1 MLALP
6 DTQVRVMN
14 ALLRRGDPA
23 AAAALV
29 RPGALPAARR
39 LAIYRNNMVQSLVA
53 ALAAVY
59 PVTERLVGSVFFRQ
73 AAKACI
79 GIHPSR
85 SGDLHDFGADF
96 PPFLRA
102 WAPAAALPYLPDV
115 AALEWAMH
123 RAYHEAALP
132 ALPLAGLAGVPPH
145 AQAGLRLGLQPSA
158 RFVSSPYP
166 VLRIWQANQAGA
178 DEADTVSLDDGGVRL
193 LVLQQALEIVFVPLD
208 AAEDRW
214 LRALADGAGL
224 GQASACAFDLD
235 PAFDLASTLARHLTL
250 GLFTELQQ

>member
-1 MLALP
+1 MPALP

-23 AAAALV
+23 AAVPLV
-29 RPGALPAARR
+29 RAGALPAERR

-85 SGDLHDFGADF
+85 SGDLHDFGADL

-102 WAPAAALPYLPDV
+102 WSPAAALPYLPDV

-132 ALPLAGLAGVPPH
+132 PLAVAQLADVPPH
-145 AQAGLRLGLQPSA
+145 AQAGLRLLLQPSA
-158 RFVSSPYP
+158 QFVSSPYP
-166 VLRIWQANQAGA
+166 VLRIWQANQADA
-178 DEADTVSLDDGGVRL
+178 DEADTVSLDEGGVRL

-235 PAFDLASTLARHLTL
+235 PAFDLPSTLARHLTL

>member
-1 MLALP
+1 MPALP

-23 AAAALV
+23 AAVALV

-59 PVTERLVGSVFFRQ
+59 PVTERLVGSAFFRQ

-79 GIHPSR
+79 GVHPSR
-85 SGDLHDFGADF
+85 SGDLHDFGVDF
-96 PPFLRA
+96 PAFLRA
-102 WAPAAALPYLPDV
+102 WTPAAVLPYLPDV
-115 AALEWAMH
+115 AALEWAVH
-123 RAYHEAALP
+123 RAYHEAELP
-132 ALPLAGLAGVPPH
+132 ALALARLAEVPPS
-145 AQAGLRLGLQPSA
+145 AQAGLRLALQPSA

-178 DEADTVSLDDGGVRL
+178 DDTVTVSLDEGGVRL

-208 AAEDRW
+208 PDEDRW
-214 LRALADGAGL
+214 LRTLADGAGL
-224 GQASACAFDLD
+224 GQASACAFDVD
-235 PAFDLASTLARHLTL
+235 PAFDLASTLGRHLAL
-250 GLFTELQQ
+250 GLFTELQS